1 MAENTQ
7 TTEVLTM
14 YRNIRKLPQLTAST
28 IVLFCE
34 LDYLIRRVP
43 DLQITRTVLA
53 RRLNMHTDTVTRGL
67 NTLMQQNVIHF
78 EADFRSGTI
87 HSIVVNPKNLY

>member
-1 MAENTQ
+1 MNT

-14 YRNIRKLPQLTAST
+14 YRNIRKLPKLTASA

-34 LDYLIRRVP
+34 LDYMLRGVP

-67 NTLMQQNVIHF
+67 NTLMQQHVIHF
-78 EADFRSGTI
+78 EADFHSGTI

>member
-1 MAENTQ
+1 
-7 TTEVLTM
+7 M

-78 EADFRSGTI
+78 EADFHSGTI

>member
-14 YRNIRKLPQLTAST
+14 YRNIRKSSQLTAST

-34 LDYLIRRVP
+34 LDYLIRSVP
-43 DLQITRTVLA
+43 DFEITRTVLA

-67 NTLMQQNVIHF
+67 NSLMRQHVIHF
-78 EADFRSGTI
+78 EADFHGGTI

>member
-1 MAENTQ
+1 MDT

-14 YRNIRKLPQLTAST
+14 YRNIRKLPQLTASA

-34 LDYLIRRVP
+34 LDYLLRRVP

-67 NTLMQQNVIHF
+67 NSLMQQHVIHF
-78 EADFRSGTI
+78 EADFHSGTI